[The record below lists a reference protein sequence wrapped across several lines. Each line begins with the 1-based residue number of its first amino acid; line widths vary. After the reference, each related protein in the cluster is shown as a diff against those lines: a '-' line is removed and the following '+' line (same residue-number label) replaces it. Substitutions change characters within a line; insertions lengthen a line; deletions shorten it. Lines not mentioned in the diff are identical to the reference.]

1 MKTKQNKKKSRE
13 FRSRLFYKN
22 KMYFIASVIMTI
34 VMSFLNLMI
43 SWLIQQIMDSMANQ
57 NMQSVVRCAWI
68 AASVV
73 IAYTVANAVYRAVY
87 PRFLQRAMQQYRDY
101 AFSRLTQKSL
111 RSFSKEG
118 TALYVSAL
126 TNDCTSIEN
135 NYLAA
140 TFTLIELLFCF
151 LGALIMMLYYSPVM
165 LVLAVALSFLPVAV
179 SMTAGNRLTEQEKE
193 ISKKN
198 ERFVSIVNELLSGF
212 PVIKS
217 FRAEAQA
224 SRLFSQRNEQAE
236 EAKKNKRR
244 TEQLISLLANDA
256 GIIAQMGI
264 FLAGA
269 WLAISGKGVTAG
281 VVIVFVQLMNYILN
295 PISQVPLLWSNRK
308 AAIALMEKLSDA
320 LSENVR
326 EEGREKLN
334 GFSEKIEVKDLT
346 YGYEPESPVLKDL
359 DVQFDAGKSYA
370 IVGGSGSGKS
380 TLLNLL
386 MGSSSNYQGEI
397 CIDGVSI
404 KNIESESLYQLMT
417 SVQQNVFVFND
428 TIRNNVTM
436 FHEFPDKEVTLA
448 LERSGL
454 SEFIEKRGEDFVCGE
469 NGANL
474 SGGERQ
480 RISIARALLRK
491 SPILLVDEAT
501 AALDAATARAVSFS
515 ILNLVGMTRI
525 VVTHRLEEAI
535 LRRYD
540 KILVMKNG
548 TICEQEISIRL
559 CSRKDNFILCFRLRT
574 EEDNSWCYSSWISQY
589 LQQHEG
595 EWISR
600 AGHLEQVFSK

>member
-1 MKTKQNKKKSRE
+1 
-13 FRSRLFYKN
+13 
-22 KMYFIASVIMTI
+22 
-34 VMSFLNLMI
+34 
-43 SWLIQQIMDSMANQ
+43 
-57 NMQSVVRCAWI
+57 
-68 AASVV
+68 
-73 IAYTVANAVYRAVY
+73 
-87 PRFLQRAMQQYRDY
+87 MQQYRDY

-217 FRAEAQA
+217 FRAETQA

-448 LERSGL
+448 LEL
-454 SEFIEKRGEDFVCGE
+454 SLIH
-469 NGANL
+469 
-474 SGGERQ
+474 
-480 RISIARALLRK
+480 I
-491 SPILLVDEAT
+491 
-501 AALDAATARAVSFS
+501 
-515 ILNLVGMTRI
+515 
-525 VVTHRLEEAI
+525 
-535 LRRYD
+535 
-540 KILVMKNG
+540 
-548 TICEQEISIRL
+548 
-559 CSRKDNFILCFRLRT
+559 
-574 EEDNSWCYSSWISQY
+574 
-589 LQQHEG
+589 
-595 EWISR
+595 
-600 AGHLEQVFSK
+600 

>member
-1 MKTKQNKKKSRE
+1 MKTKQNKKKNRE
-13 FRSRLFYKN
+13 FIHQLYYKN
-22 KMYFIASVIMTI
+22 RINFIVTI
-34 VMSFLNLMI
+34 ILTIAMSSLNLMI
-43 SWLIQQIMDSMANQ
+43 SWLIQQIMDCTANQ
-57 NMQSVVRCAWI
+57 DMQALVRSAWI
-68 AASVV
+68 VIIVVV
-73 IAYTVANAVYRAVY
+73 IYTIANVMYRAVY

-217 FRAEAQA
+217 FRAETQA

-269 WLAISGKGVTAG
+269 WLAISGRGVTAG

-346 YGYEPESPVLKDL
+346 YGYEPESHVLKDL

-386 MGSSSNYQGEI
+386 MGSSSNYRGEI

-454 SEFIEKRGEDFVCGE
+454 SEFIEKRGEEFVCGE

-548 TICEQEISIRL
+548 TICEQG
-559 CSRKDNFILCFRLRT
+559 NFDTLMQQKGQF
-574 EEDNSWCYSSWISQY
+574 YSLFQIA
-589 LQQHEG
+589 H
-595 EWISR
+595 
-600 AGHLEQVFSK
+600 

>member
-13 FRSRLFYKN
+13 FTHQLYYKN
-22 KMYFIASVIMTI
+22 RINFIVTI
-34 VMSFLNLMI
+34 ILTIAMSSINLMI

-73 IAYTVANAVYRAVY
+73 IAYTVSNAVYRAVY

-135 NYLAA
+135 NYLAS

-151 LGALIMMLYYSPVM
+151 LGALIMMLYYSPMM

-217 FRAEAQA
+217 FRAETQA

-454 SEFIEKRGEDFVCGE
+454 SEFIEKRGEEFVCGE

-548 TICEQEISIRL
+548 TICEQG
-559 CSRKDNFILCFRLRT
+559 NFDTLMQQKGQF
-574 EEDNSWCYSSWISQY
+574 YSLFQIA
-589 LQQHEG
+589 H
-595 EWISR
+595 
-600 AGHLEQVFSK
+600 

>member
-1 MKTKQNKKKSRE
+1 MKTKQNKKKNRE
-13 FRSRLFYKN
+13 FIHQLYYKN
-22 KMYFIASVIMTI
+22 RINFIVAIILTI
-34 VMSFLNLMI
+34 AMSSLNLMI
-43 SWLIQQIMDSMANQ
+43 SWLIQQIMDCTANQ
-57 NMQSVVRCAWI
+57 DMQALVRSAWI

-135 NYLAA
+135 NYLAS

-151 LGALIMMLYYSPVM
+151 LGALIMMLYYSPMM

-217 FRAEAQA
+217 FRAETQA

-244 TEQLISLLANDA
+244 IEQLISLLANDA

-454 SEFIEKRGEDFVCGE
+454 SEFIEKRGEEFVCGE

-548 TICEQEISIRL
+548 TICEQG
-559 CSRKDNFILCFRLRT
+559 NFDTLMQQKGQF
-574 EEDNSWCYSSWISQY
+574 YSLFQIA
-589 LQQHEG
+589 H
-595 EWISR
+595 
-600 AGHLEQVFSK
+600 

>member
-13 FRSRLFYKN
+13 FIHQLYYKN
-22 KMYFIASVIMTI
+22 RINFIVAIILTI
-34 VMSFLNLMI
+34 AMSSLNLMI
-43 SWLIQQIMDSMANQ
+43 SWLIQQIMDCTANQ
-57 NMQSVVRCAWI
+57 DMQAIVRSAWI
-68 AASVV
+68 VIIVVV
-73 IAYTVANAVYRAVY
+73 IYTIANVMYRAIY
-87 PRFLQRAMQQYRDY
+87 PKFLQRAMQQYRDY

-140 TFTLIELLFCF
+140 TFTIIELLFCF

-217 FRAEAQA
+217 FRAETQA

-320 LSENVR
+320 LLENVR
-326 EEGREKLN
+326 EEGREKIN

-346 YGYEPESPVLKDL
+346 YGYEPESHVLKDL

-436 FHEFPDKEVTLA
+436 FHEFSDKEVTLA

-454 SEFIEKRGEDFVCGE
+454 SELIEKRGEDFVCGE

-525 VVTHRLEEAI
+525 VVTHRLEEAS

-548 TICEQEISIRL
+548 TICEQG
-559 CSRKDNFILCFRLRT
+559 NFDTLMKQKGQF
-574 EEDNSWCYSSWISQY
+574 YSLFQIA
-589 LQQHEG
+589 H
-595 EWISR
+595 
-600 AGHLEQVFSK
+600 

>member
-13 FRSRLFYKN
+13 FTHQLYYKN
-22 KMYFIASVIMTI
+22 RINFIVTI
-34 VMSFLNLMI
+34 ILTIAMSSLNLMI

-101 AFSRLTQKSL
+101 TFSRLTQKSL

-217 FRAEAQA
+217 FRAETQA

-346 YGYEPESPVLKDL
+346 YGYEPESHVLKDL

-548 TICEQEISIRL
+548 TICEQG
-559 CSRKDNFILCFRLRT
+559 NFDTLMQQKGQF
-574 EEDNSWCYSSWISQY
+574 YSLFQIA
-589 LQQHEG
+589 H
-595 EWISR
+595 
-600 AGHLEQVFSK
+600 

>member
-13 FRSRLFYKN
+13 FIHQLYYKN
-22 KMYFIASVIMTI
+22 RINFIVTI
-34 VMSFLNLMI
+34 ILTIAMSSLNLMI
-43 SWLIQQIMDSMANQ
+43 SWLIQQIMDCTANQ
-57 NMQSVVRCAWI
+57 DMQALVRSAWI
-68 AASVV
+68 V
-73 IAYTVANAVYRAVY
+73 IIVIVIYTIANVMYRAVY

-135 NYLAA
+135 NYLVA

-454 SEFIEKRGEDFVCGE
+454 SEFIEKHGEEFVCGE

-548 TICEQEISIRL
+548 TICEQG
-559 CSRKDNFILCFRLRT
+559 NFDTLMQQKGQF
-574 EEDNSWCYSSWISQY
+574 YSLFQIA
-589 LQQHEG
+589 H
-595 EWISR
+595 
-600 AGHLEQVFSK
+600 

>member
-1 MKTKQNKKKSRE
+1 MKTKQNKKKNRE
-13 FRSRLFYKN
+13 FIHQLYYKN
-22 KMYFIASVIMTI
+22 RINFIVAIILTI
-34 VMSFLNLMI
+34 AMSSLNLMI
-43 SWLIQQIMDSMANQ
+43 SWLIQQIMDCTANQ
-57 NMQSVVRCAWI
+57 DMQALVRSAWI

-140 TFTLIELLFCF
+140 TFTIIELLFCF

-217 FRAEAQA
+217 FRAETQA

-334 GFSEKIEVKDLT
+334 GFSEKIEVNDLT
-346 YGYEPESPVLKDL
+346 YGYEPESPVLKDM
-359 DVQFDAGKSYA
+359 DAQFDAGKSYA

-548 TICEQEISIRL
+548 TICEQG
-559 CSRKDNFILCFRLRT
+559 NFDTLMKQKGQF
-574 EEDNSWCYSSWISQY
+574 YSLFQIA
-589 LQQHEG
+589 H
-595 EWISR
+595 
-600 AGHLEQVFSK
+600 

>member
-1 MKTKQNKKKSRE
+1 MKTKQNKKKNRE
-13 FRSRLFYKN
+13 FIHQLYYKN
-22 KMYFIASVIMTI
+22 RINFIVTI
-34 VMSFLNLMI
+34 ILTIAMSSLNLMI
-43 SWLIQQIMDSMANQ
+43 SWLIQQIMDCTANQ
-57 NMQSVVRCAWI
+57 DMQALVRSAWI
-68 AASVV
+68 VIIVVV
-73 IAYTVANAVYRAVY
+73 IYTIANVMYRAVY

-217 FRAEAQA
+217 FRAETQA

-454 SEFIEKRGEDFVCGE
+454 SKFIEKRGEEFVCGE

-501 AALDAATARAVSFS
+501 AAFDAATARAVSFS

-548 TICEQEISIRL
+548 TICEQG
-559 CSRKDNFILCFRLRT
+559 NFDTLMQQKGQF
-574 EEDNSWCYSSWISQY
+574 YSLFQIA
-589 LQQHEG
+589 H
-595 EWISR
+595 
-600 AGHLEQVFSK
+600 

>member
-13 FRSRLFYKN
+13 FIHQLYYKN
-22 KMYFIASVIMTI
+22 RMNFIVTI
-34 VMSFLNLMI
+34 ILTIAMSSLNLMI

-57 NMQSVVRCAWI
+57 NMQAVVRCAWI

-151 LGALIMMLYYSPVM
+151 WGALIMMLYYSPVM

-179 SMTAGNRLTEQEKE
+179 SMKAGNRLTEQEKE

-269 WLAISGKGVTAG
+269 WLAISNKGVTAG

-334 GFSEKIEVKDLT
+334 VFSEKIEVKDLT

-397 CIDGVSI
+397 CIDSVSI

-436 FHEFPDKEVTLA
+436 FHEFSDKEVTLA

-491 SPILLVDEAT
+491 SPIILVDEAT

-540 KILVMKNG
+540 KIFVMKNG
-548 TICEQEISIRL
+548 TICEQG
-559 CSRKDNFILCFRLRT
+559 NFDTLMQQKGQF
-574 EEDNSWCYSSWISQY
+574 YSLFQIA
-589 LQQHEG
+589 H
-595 EWISR
+595 
-600 AGHLEQVFSK
+600 

>member
-13 FRSRLFYKN
+13 FTHQLYYKN
-22 KMYFIASVIMTI
+22 RTNFIVAIILTI
-34 VMSFLNLMI
+34 AMSSLNLMI

-73 IAYTVANAVYRAVY
+73 IAYTVSNAVYRAVY

-126 TNDCTSIEN
+126 TNDCMSIEN
-135 NYLAA
+135 NYLVA

-346 YGYEPESPVLKDL
+346 YGYEPESHVLKDM
-359 DVQFDAGKSYA
+359 DAQFDAGKSYA

-548 TICEQEISIRL
+548 TICEQG
-559 CSRKDNFILCFRLRT
+559 NFDTLMQQKGQF
-574 EEDNSWCYSSWISQY
+574 YSLFQIA
-589 LQQHEG
+589 H
-595 EWISR
+595 
-600 AGHLEQVFSK
+600 

>member
-1 MKTKQNKKKSRE
+1 MKTKQNKKKNRE
-13 FRSRLFYKN
+13 FIHQLYYKN
-22 KMYFIASVIMTI
+22 RINFIVTI
-34 VMSFLNLMI
+34 ILTIAMSSLNLMI
-43 SWLIQQIMDSMANQ
+43 SWLIQQIMDCTANQ
-57 NMQSVVRCAWI
+57 DMQALVRSAWI
-68 AASVV
+68 VIIVVV
-73 IAYTVANAVYRAVY
+73 IYTIANVMYRAVY

-217 FRAEAQA
+217 FRAETQA
-224 SRLFSQRNEQAE
+224 SRLFSKRNEQAE

-295 PISQVPLLWSNRK
+295 PISQMPLLWSNRK

-346 YGYEPESPVLKDL
+346 YGYEPESHVLKDL

-454 SEFIEKRGEDFVCGE
+454 SEFIEKRGEEFVCGE

-548 TICEQEISIRL
+548 TICEQG
-559 CSRKDNFILCFRLRT
+559 NFDTLMQQKGQF
-574 EEDNSWCYSSWISQY
+574 YSLFQIA
-589 LQQHEG
+589 H
-595 EWISR
+595 
-600 AGHLEQVFSK
+600 

>member
-1 MKTKQNKKKSRE
+1 MKQNKKKSRE
-13 FRSRLFYKN
+13 FRRRLFYKN
-22 KMYFIASVIMTI
+22 KMCFIASVIMTI

-57 NMQSVVRCAWI
+57 NMQAVVRCAWI

-179 SMTAGNRLTEQEKE
+179 SMKAGNRLTEQEKE

-269 WLAISGKGVTAG
+269 WLAISNKGVTAG

-397 CIDGVSI
+397 CIDSVSI

-436 FHEFPDKEVTLA
+436 FHEFSDKEVTLA

-491 SPILLVDEAT
+491 SPIILVDEAT

-548 TICEQEISIRL
+548 TICEQG
-559 CSRKDNFILCFRLRT
+559 NFDTLMQQKGQF
-574 EEDNSWCYSSWISQY
+574 YSLFQIA
-589 LQQHEG
+589 H
-595 EWISR
+595 
-600 AGHLEQVFSK
+600 

>member
-1 MKTKQNKKKSRE
+1 MKTKQNKKKNRE
-13 FRSRLFYKN
+13 FIHQLYYKN
-22 KMYFIASVIMTI
+22 RINFIVAIILTI
-34 VMSFLNLMI
+34 AMSSLNLMI
-43 SWLIQQIMDSMANQ
+43 SWLIQQIMDCTANQ
-57 NMQSVVRCAWI
+57 DMQALVRSAWI

-217 FRAEAQA
+217 FRAETQA

-320 LSENVR
+320 LSEKVR
-326 EEGREKLN
+326 EEGREKIN

-346 YGYEPESPVLKDL
+346 YGYEPESHVLKDL

-436 FHEFPDKEVTLA
+436 FHEFSDKEVTLA

-454 SEFIEKRGEDFVCGE
+454 SELIEKRGEDFVCGE

-548 TICEQEISIRL
+548 TICEQG
-559 CSRKDNFILCFRLRT
+559 NFDTLMKQKGQF
-574 EEDNSWCYSSWISQY
+574 YSLFQIA
-589 LQQHEG
+589 H
-595 EWISR
+595 
-600 AGHLEQVFSK
+600 

>member
-1 MKTKQNKKKSRE
+1 MKQNKKKSRE
-13 FRSRLFYKN
+13 FKRRLFYKN
-22 KMYFIASVIMTI
+22 KMCFIASVIMTI

-43 SWLIQQIMDSMANQ
+43 SWLIQQIMDCTANQ
-57 NMQSVVRCAWI
+57 DMQALVRSAWI
-68 AASVV
+68 VIIVVV
-73 IAYTVANAVYRAVY
+73 IYTIANVMYRAVY

-217 FRAEAQA
+217 FRAETQA

-454 SEFIEKRGEDFVCGE
+454 SEFIEKRGEEFVCGE

-548 TICEQEISIRL
+548 TICEQGKFDTL
-559 CSRKDNFILCFRLRT
+559 MQQKGQF
-574 EEDNSWCYSSWISQY
+574 YSLFQIA
-589 LQQHEG
+589 H
-595 EWISR
+595 
-600 AGHLEQVFSK
+600 

>member
-13 FRSRLFYKN
+13 FIHQLYYKN
-22 KMYFIASVIMTI
+22 RMNFIVTI
-34 VMSFLNLMI
+34 ILTIAMSSLNLMI

-57 NMQSVVRCAWI
+57 NMQAVVRCAWI

-151 LGALIMMLYYSPVM
+151 WGALIMMLYYSPVM

-179 SMTAGNRLTEQEKE
+179 SMKAGNRLTEQEKE

-269 WLAISGKGVTAG
+269 WLAISNKGVTAG

-334 GFSEKIEVKDLT
+334 VFSEKIEVKDLT

-548 TICEQEISIRL
+548 TICEQG
-559 CSRKDNFILCFRLRT
+559 NFDTLMQQKGQF
-574 EEDNSWCYSSWISQY
+574 YSLFQIA
-589 LQQHEG
+589 H
-595 EWISR
+595 
-600 AGHLEQVFSK
+600 

>member
-1 MKTKQNKKKSRE
+1 MKQNKKKSRE
-13 FRSRLFYKN
+13 FRCRLFYKN
-22 KMYFIASVIMTI
+22 KMCFIASVIMTI

-57 NMQSVVRCAWI
+57 NMQSAVRCAWI

-179 SMTAGNRLTEQEKE
+179 SMKAGNRLTEQEKE

-269 WLAISGKGVTAG
+269 WLAISNKGVTAG

-334 GFSEKIEVKDLT
+334 GFSEKIEMKNLT

-404 KNIESESLYQLMT
+404 KNSESESLYQLMT

-548 TICEQEISIRL
+548 TICEQG
-559 CSRKDNFILCFRLRT
+559 NFDTLMQQKGQF
-574 EEDNSWCYSSWISQY
+574 YSLFQIA
-589 LQQHEG
+589 H
-595 EWISR
+595 
-600 AGHLEQVFSK
+600 

>member
-1 MKTKQNKKKSRE
+1 MKQNKKKSRE
-13 FRSRLFYKN
+13 FKRRLFYKN
-22 KMYFIASVIMTI
+22 KMCFIASVIMTI

-140 TFTLIELLFCF
+140 TFTLIEFLFCF

-217 FRAEAQA
+217 FRAETQA

-346 YGYEPESPVLKDL
+346 YGYEPESHVLKDL
-359 DVQFDAGKSYA
+359 DVQFDEGKSYA

-548 TICEQEISIRL
+548 TICEQG
-559 CSRKDNFILCFRLRT
+559 NFDTLMQQKGQF
-574 EEDNSWCYSSWISQY
+574 YSLFQIA
-589 LQQHEG
+589 H
-595 EWISR
+595 
-600 AGHLEQVFSK
+600 

>member
-1 MKTKQNKKKSRE
+1 MKQNKKKSRE
-13 FRSRLFYKN
+13 FRRRLFYKN
-22 KMYFIASVIMTI
+22 KMCFIASVIMTI

-57 NMQSVVRCAWI
+57 NMQSAVRCAWI

-140 TFTLIELLFCF
+140 IFTLIEFLFCF

-217 FRAEAQA
+217 FRAETQA

-269 WLAISGKGVTAG
+269 WLAISNKGVTAG

-346 YGYEPESPVLKDL
+346 YGYEPESHVLKDL

-386 MGSSSNYQGEI
+386 MGSSSNYRGEI

-548 TICEQEISIRL
+548 TICEQG
-559 CSRKDNFILCFRLRT
+559 NFDTLMQQKGQF
-574 EEDNSWCYSSWISQY
+574 YSLFQIA
-589 LQQHEG
+589 H
-595 EWISR
+595 
-600 AGHLEQVFSK
+600 

>member
-1 MKTKQNKKKSRE
+1 MKTKQNKKKNRE
-13 FRSRLFYKN
+13 FIHQLYYKN
-22 KMYFIASVIMTI
+22 RINFIVTI
-34 VMSFLNLMI
+34 ILTIAMSSLNLMI
-43 SWLIQQIMDSMANQ
+43 SWLIQQIMDCTANQ
-57 NMQSVVRCAWI
+57 DMQALVRSAWI
-68 AASVV
+68 VIIVVV
-73 IAYTVANAVYRAVY
+73 IYTIANVMYRAVY

-101 AFSRLTQKSL
+101 AFSRVTQRSL

-118 TALYVSAL
+118 SALYVSAL

-217 FRAEAQA
+217 FRAETQA

-346 YGYEPESPVLKDL
+346 YGYEPESHVLKDM
-359 DVQFDAGKSYA
+359 DAQFDAGKSYA

-548 TICEQEISIRL
+548 TIFEQG
-559 CSRKDNFILCFRLRT
+559 NFDTLMQQKGQFYSLFQIAHLR
-574 EEDNSWCYSSWISQY
+574 
-589 LQQHEG
+589 
-595 EWISR
+595 
-600 AGHLEQVFSK
+600 

>member
-1 MKTKQNKKKSRE
+1 MKQNKKKSRE
-13 FRSRLFYKN
+13 FKRRLFYKN
-22 KMYFIASVIMTI
+22 KMCFIASVIMTI

-87 PRFLQRAMQQYRDY
+87 PRFLQRAIQQYRDY

-140 TFTLIELLFCF
+140 TFTLIEFLFCF

-217 FRAEAQA
+217 FRAETQA

-346 YGYEPESPVLKDL
+346 YGYEPESHVLKDL
-359 DVQFDAGKSYA
+359 DVQFDEGKSYA

-548 TICEQEISIRL
+548 TICEQG
-559 CSRKDNFILCFRLRT
+559 NFDTLMQQKGQF
-574 EEDNSWCYSSWISQY
+574 YSLFQIA
-589 LQQHEG
+589 H
-595 EWISR
+595 
-600 AGHLEQVFSK
+600 

>member
-1 MKTKQNKKKSRE
+1 MKTKQNKKKNRE
-13 FRSRLFYKN
+13 FIHQLYYKN
-22 KMYFIASVIMTI
+22 RINFIVTI
-34 VMSFLNLMI
+34 ILTIAMSSLNLMI
-43 SWLIQQIMDSMANQ
+43 SWLIQQIMDCTANQ
-57 NMQSVVRCAWI
+57 DMQALVRSAWI
-68 AASVV
+68 VIIVVV
-73 IAYTVANAVYRAVY
+73 IYTIANVMYRAVY

-217 FRAEAQA
+217 FRAETQA

-454 SEFIEKRGEDFVCGE
+454 SEFIEKRGEEFVCGE

-515 ILNLVGMTRI
+515 ILNLVGMTRL

-548 TICEQEISIRL
+548 TICEQG
-559 CSRKDNFILCFRLRT
+559 NFDTLMQQKGQF
-574 EEDNSWCYSSWISQY
+574 YSLFQIA
-589 LQQHEG
+589 H
-595 EWISR
+595 
-600 AGHLEQVFSK
+600 

>member
-1 MKTKQNKKKSRE
+1 MKQNKKKSRE
-13 FRSRLFYKN
+13 FKRRLFYKN
-22 KMYFIASVIMTI
+22 KMCFIASVIMTI

-140 TFTLIELLFCF
+140 TFTLIEFLFCF

-179 SMTAGNRLTEQEKE
+179 SMKAGNRLTEQEKE

-217 FRAEAQA
+217 FRAETQA

-334 GFSEKIEVKDLT
+334 VFSEKIEVKDLT
-346 YGYEPESPVLKDL
+346 YGYEPESHVLKDL

-535 LRRYD
+535 LRHYD

-548 TICEQEISIRL
+548 TICEQG
-559 CSRKDNFILCFRLRT
+559 NFDTLMQQKGQF
-574 EEDNSWCYSSWISQY
+574 YSLFQIA
-589 LQQHEG
+589 H
-595 EWISR
+595 
-600 AGHLEQVFSK
+600 

>member
-1 MKTKQNKKKSRE
+1 MKQNKKKSRE
-13 FRSRLFYKN
+13 FRCRLFYKN
-22 KMYFIASVIMTI
+22 KMCFIASVIMTI

-57 NMQSVVRCAWI
+57 NMQSAVRCAWI

-217 FRAEAQA
+217 FRAETQA

-326 EEGREKLN
+326 EEGREKIN

-346 YGYEPESPVLKDL
+346 YGYEPESHVLKDL

-436 FHEFPDKEVTLA
+436 FHEFSDKEVTLA

-454 SEFIEKRGEDFVCGE
+454 SELIEKRGEDFVCGE

-548 TICEQEISIRL
+548 TICEQG
-559 CSRKDNFILCFRLRT
+559 NFDTLMQQKGQF
-574 EEDNSWCYSSWISQY
+574 YSLFQIA
-589 LQQHEG
+589 H
-595 EWISR
+595 
-600 AGHLEQVFSK
+600 

>member
-13 FRSRLFYKN
+13 FIHQLYYKN
-22 KMYFIASVIMTI
+22 RINLIVTIILTIA
-34 VMSFLNLMI
+34 MSSLNLMI
-43 SWLIQQIMDSMANQ
+43 SWLIQQIMDCTANQ
-57 NMQSVVRCAWI
+57 DMQALVRSAWI
-68 AASVV
+68 VIIVVV
-73 IAYTVANAVYRAVY
+73 IYTIANVMYRAIY
-87 PRFLQRAMQQYRDY
+87 PKFLQRAMQQYRDY

-140 TFTLIELLFCF
+140 TFTIIELLFCF

-224 SRLFSQRNEQAE
+224 SRLFLQRNEQAE

-346 YGYEPESPVLKDL
+346 YGYEPESHVLKDL

-436 FHEFPDKEVTLA
+436 FHEFSDKEVTLA

-454 SEFIEKRGEDFVCGE
+454 SELIEKRGEDFVCGE

-548 TICEQEISIRL
+548 TICEQG
-559 CSRKDNFILCFRLRT
+559 NFDTLMQQKGQF
-574 EEDNSWCYSSWISQY
+574 YSLFQIA
-589 LQQHEG
+589 H
-595 EWISR
+595 
-600 AGHLEQVFSK
+600 

>member
-1 MKTKQNKKKSRE
+1 MKTKQNKKKNRE
-13 FRSRLFYKN
+13 FIHQLYYKN
-22 KMYFIASVIMTI
+22 RINFIVAIILTI
-34 VMSFLNLMI
+34 AMSSLNLMI
-43 SWLIQQIMDSMANQ
+43 SWLIQQIMDCTANQ
-57 NMQSVVRCAWI
+57 DMQALVRSAWI

-217 FRAEAQA
+217 FRAETQA

-320 LSENVR
+320 LLENVR
-326 EEGREKLN
+326 EEGREKIN

-346 YGYEPESPVLKDL
+346 YGYEPESHVLKDL

-436 FHEFPDKEVTLA
+436 FHEFSDKEVALA
-448 LERSGL
+448 LEGSGL

-548 TICEQEISIRL
+548 TICEQG
-559 CSRKDNFILCFRLRT
+559 NFDTLMKQKGQF
-574 EEDNSWCYSSWISQY
+574 YSLFQIA
-589 LQQHEG
+589 H
-595 EWISR
+595 
-600 AGHLEQVFSK
+600 

>member
-1 MKTKQNKKKSRE
+1 MKQNKKKSRE
-13 FRSRLFYKN
+13 FRRRLFYKN
-22 KMYFIASVIMTI
+22 KMCFIASVIMTI

-57 NMQSVVRCAWI
+57 NMQSAVRCAWI

-73 IAYTVANAVYRAVY
+73 IAYTVANAVHPAVY

-101 AFSRLTQKSL
+101 AFLRLTQKSL

-217 FRAEAQA
+217 FRAETQA
-224 SRLFSQRNEQAE
+224 SRLFSKRNEQAE

-295 PISQVPLLWSNRK
+295 PISQMPLLWSNRK

-346 YGYEPESPVLKDL
+346 YGYEPESHVLKDL

-491 SPILLVDEAT
+491 SPIILVDEAT

-548 TICEQEISIRL
+548 TICEQG
-559 CSRKDNFILCFRLRT
+559 NFDTLMQQKGQF
-574 EEDNSWCYSSWISQY
+574 YSLFQIA
-589 LQQHEG
+589 H
-595 EWISR
+595 
-600 AGHLEQVFSK
+600 

>member
-1 MKTKQNKKKSRE
+1 MKTKQNKKKNRE
-13 FRSRLFYKN
+13 FTHQLYYKN
-22 KMYFIASVIMTI
+22 RINFIVTI
-34 VMSFLNLMI
+34 ILTIAMSSINLMI

-73 IAYTVANAVYRAVY
+73 IAYTVSNAVYRAVY

-548 TICEQEISIRL
+548 TICEQG
-559 CSRKDNFILCFRLRT
+559 NFDTLMQQKGQF
-574 EEDNSWCYSSWISQY
+574 YSLFQIA
-589 LQQHEG
+589 H
-595 EWISR
+595 
-600 AGHLEQVFSK
+600 

>member
-13 FRSRLFYKN
+13 FIHQLYYKN
-22 KMYFIASVIMTI
+22 RINFIVAIILTI
-34 VMSFLNLMI
+34 AMSSLNLMI
-43 SWLIQQIMDSMANQ
+43 SWLIQQIMDCTANQ
-57 NMQSVVRCAWI
+57 DMQALVRSAWI

-140 TFTLIELLFCF
+140 TFTIIELLFCF

-179 SMTAGNRLTEQEKE
+179 SMTAGNRLTEQEKG
-193 ISKKN
+193 ISEKN

-217 FRAEAQA
+217 FRAETQA

-236 EAKKNKRR
+236 ETKKNKRR

-326 EEGREKLN
+326 EEGREKIN

-346 YGYEPESPVLKDL
+346 YGYEPESHVLKDL

-436 FHEFPDKEVTLA
+436 FHEFSDKEVTLA

-454 SEFIEKRGEDFVCGE
+454 SELIEKRGEDFVCGE

-525 VVTHRLEEAI
+525 VVTHRLEEAS

-548 TICEQEISIRL
+548 TICEQG
-559 CSRKDNFILCFRLRT
+559 NFDTLMKQKGQF
-574 EEDNSWCYSSWISQY
+574 YSLFQIA
-589 LQQHEG
+589 H
-595 EWISR
+595 
-600 AGHLEQVFSK
+600 

>member
-1 MKTKQNKKKSRE
+1 MKTKQNKKKNRE
-13 FRSRLFYKN
+13 FIHQLYYKN
-22 KMYFIASVIMTI
+22 RINFIVTI
-34 VMSFLNLMI
+34 ILTIAMSSLNLMI
-43 SWLIQQIMDSMANQ
+43 SWLIQQIMDCTANQ
-57 NMQSVVRCAWI
+57 DMQALVRSAWI
-68 AASVV
+68 VIIVVV
-73 IAYTVANAVYRAVY
+73 IYTIANVMYRAVY

-151 LGALIMMLYYSPVM
+151 LGALIMMLYYSPMM

-217 FRAEAQA
+217 FRAETQA

-269 WLAISGKGVTAG
+269 WLAISNKGVTAG

-386 MGSSSNYQGEI
+386 MGGSSNYQGEI
-397 CIDGVSI
+397 CIDSVSI

-548 TICEQEISIRL
+548 TICEQG
-559 CSRKDNFILCFRLRT
+559 NFDTLMQQKGQF
-574 EEDNSWCYSSWISQY
+574 YSLFQIA
-589 LQQHEG
+589 H
-595 EWISR
+595 
-600 AGHLEQVFSK
+600 

>member
-1 MKTKQNKKKSRE
+1 
-13 FRSRLFYKN
+13 
-22 KMYFIASVIMTI
+22 MTI

-140 TFTLIELLFCF
+140 TFTLIEFLFCF

-217 FRAEAQA
+217 FRAETQA

-346 YGYEPESPVLKDL
+346 YGYEPESHVLKDL

-548 TICEQEISIRL
+548 TICEQG
-559 CSRKDNFILCFRLRT
+559 NFDTLMQQKGQF
-574 EEDNSWCYSSWISQY
+574 YSLFQIA
-589 LQQHEG
+589 H
-595 EWISR
+595 
-600 AGHLEQVFSK
+600 

>member
-1 MKTKQNKKKSRE
+1 MKTKQNKKKNRE
-13 FRSRLFYKN
+13 FIHQLYYKN
-22 KMYFIASVIMTI
+22 RINFIVTI
-34 VMSFLNLMI
+34 ILTIAMSSLNLMI
-43 SWLIQQIMDSMANQ
+43 SWLIQQIMDCTANQ
-57 NMQSVVRCAWI
+57 DMQALVRSAWI
-68 AASVV
+68 VIIVVV
-73 IAYTVANAVYRAVY
+73 IYTIANVMYRAVY

-217 FRAEAQA
+217 FRAETQA

-454 SEFIEKRGEDFVCGE
+454 SEFIEKRGEEFVCGE

-501 AALDAATARAVSFS
+501 AALDAATARTVSFS

-548 TICEQEISIRL
+548 TICEQG
-559 CSRKDNFILCFRLRT
+559 NFDTLMQQKGQF
-574 EEDNSWCYSSWISQY
+574 YSLFQIA
-589 LQQHEG
+589 H
-595 EWISR
+595 
-600 AGHLEQVFSK
+600 

>member
-1 MKTKQNKKKSRE
+1 MKQNKKKSRE
-13 FRSRLFYKN
+13 FKRRLFYKN
-22 KMYFIASVIMTI
+22 KMCFIASVIMTI

-217 FRAEAQA
+217 FRAETQA

-454 SEFIEKRGEDFVCGE
+454 SEFIEKRGEEFVCGE

-535 LRRYD
+535 LRLYD

-548 TICEQEISIRL
+548 TICEQG
-559 CSRKDNFILCFRLRT
+559 NFDTLMQQKGQF
-574 EEDNSWCYSSWISQY
+574 YSLFQIA
-589 LQQHEG
+589 H
-595 EWISR
+595 
-600 AGHLEQVFSK
+600 

>member
-1 MKTKQNKKKSRE
+1 MKTKQNKKKNRE
-13 FRSRLFYKN
+13 FIHQLYYKN
-22 KMYFIASVIMTI
+22 RINFIVTI
-34 VMSFLNLMI
+34 ILTIAMSSLNLMI
-43 SWLIQQIMDSMANQ
+43 SWLIQQIMDCTANQ
-57 NMQSVVRCAWI
+57 DMQALVRSAWI
-68 AASVV
+68 VIIVVV
-73 IAYTVANAVYRAVY
+73 IYTIANVMYRAVY

-126 TNDCTSIEN
+126 TNDCTLIEN

-217 FRAEAQA
+217 FRAETQA

-346 YGYEPESPVLKDL
+346 YGYEPESHVLKDM
-359 DVQFDAGKSYA
+359 DAQFDAGKSYA

-386 MGSSSNYQGEI
+386 MGSSSNYRGEI

-417 SVQQNVFVFND
+417 SVQQNVFIFND

-436 FHEFPDKEVTLA
+436 FHEFPDREVTLA

-548 TICEQEISIRL
+548 TICEQG
-559 CSRKDNFILCFRLRT
+559 NFDTLMQQKGQF
-574 EEDNSWCYSSWISQY
+574 YSLFQIA
-589 LQQHEG
+589 H
-595 EWISR
+595 
-600 AGHLEQVFSK
+600 

>member
-1 MKTKQNKKKSRE
+1 MKTKQNKKKNRE
-13 FRSRLFYKN
+13 FIHQLYYKN
-22 KMYFIASVIMTI
+22 RINFIVTI
-34 VMSFLNLMI
+34 ILTIAMSSLNLMI
-43 SWLIQQIMDSMANQ
+43 SWLIQQIMDCTANQ
-57 NMQSVVRCAWI
+57 DMQALVRSAWI
-68 AASVV
+68 VIIVVV
-73 IAYTVANAVYRAVY
+73 IYTIANVMYRAVY

-126 TNDCTSIEN
+126 TNACTSIEN

-217 FRAEAQA
+217 FRAETQA

-454 SEFIEKRGEDFVCGE
+454 SEFIEKRGEEFVCGE

-548 TICEQEISIRL
+548 TICEQGKFDTL
-559 CSRKDNFILCFRLRT
+559 MQQKGQF
-574 EEDNSWCYSSWISQY
+574 YSLFQIA
-589 LQQHEG
+589 H
-595 EWISR
+595 
-600 AGHLEQVFSK
+600 

>member
-1 MKTKQNKKKSRE
+1 MKTKQNKKKNRE
-13 FRSRLFYKN
+13 FIHQLYYKN
-22 KMYFIASVIMTI
+22 RINFIVTI
-34 VMSFLNLMI
+34 ILTIAMSSLNLMI
-43 SWLIQQIMDSMANQ
+43 SWLIQQIMDCTANQ
-57 NMQSVVRCAWI
+57 DMQALVRSAWI
-68 AASVV
+68 VIIVVV
-73 IAYTVANAVYRAVY
+73 IYTIANVMYRAVY

-217 FRAEAQA
+217 FRAETQA

-346 YGYEPESPVLKDL
+346 YGYEPESHVLKDM
-359 DVQFDAGKSYA
+359 DAQFDAGKSYA

-548 TICEQEISIRL
+548 TICEQG
-559 CSRKDNFILCFRLRT
+559 NFDTLMQQKGQF
-574 EEDNSWCYSSWISQY
+574 YSLFQIA
-589 LQQHEG
+589 H
-595 EWISR
+595 
-600 AGHLEQVFSK
+600 

>member
-1 MKTKQNKKKSRE
+1 MKQNKKKSRE
-13 FRSRLFYKN
+13 FRRRLFYKN
-22 KMYFIASVIMTI
+22 KICFIASVIMTI

-57 NMQSVVRCAWI
+57 NMQSAVRCAWI

-140 TFTLIELLFCF
+140 TFTLIEFLFCF

-217 FRAEAQA
+217 FRAETQA

-346 YGYEPESPVLKDL
+346 YGYEPESHVLKDL

-491 SPILLVDEAT
+491 SPILLIDEAT

-548 TICEQEISIRL
+548 TICEQG
-559 CSRKDNFILCFRLRT
+559 NFDTLMQQKGQF
-574 EEDNSWCYSSWISQY
+574 YSLFQIA
-589 LQQHEG
+589 H
-595 EWISR
+595 
-600 AGHLEQVFSK
+600 

>member
-1 MKTKQNKKKSRE
+1 MKQNKKKSRE
-13 FRSRLFYKN
+13 FKRRLFYKN
-22 KMYFIASVIMTI
+22 KMCFIASVIMTI

-140 TFTLIELLFCF
+140 TFTLIEFLFCF

-217 FRAEAQA
+217 FRAETQA

-269 WLAISGKGVTAG
+269 WLAISNKGVTAG

-334 GFSEKIEVKDLT
+334 VFSEKIEVKDLT
-346 YGYEPESPVLKDL
+346 YGYEPESHVLKDL

-548 TICEQEISIRL
+548 TICEQG
-559 CSRKDNFILCFRLRT
+559 NFDTLMQQKGQF
-574 EEDNSWCYSSWISQY
+574 YSLFQIA
-589 LQQHEG
+589 H
-595 EWISR
+595 
-600 AGHLEQVFSK
+600 

>member
-1 MKTKQNKKKSRE
+1 MKQNKKKSRE
-13 FRSRLFYKN
+13 FRRRLFYKN
-22 KMYFIASVIMTI
+22 KIHFITSVIMTI
-34 VMSFLNLMI
+34 FMSFLNLMI

-57 NMQSVVRCAWI
+57 NMQAVGRCAWI

-140 TFTLIELLFCF
+140 TFTLIEFLFCF

-217 FRAEAQA
+217 FRAETQA

-334 GFSEKIEVKDLT
+334 VFSEKIEVKDLT

-436 FHEFPDKEVTLA
+436 FHEFSDKEVTLA

-491 SPILLVDEAT
+491 SPIILVDEAT

-548 TICEQEISIRL
+548 TICEQG
-559 CSRKDNFILCFRLRT
+559 NFDTLMQQKGQF
-574 EEDNSWCYSSWISQY
+574 YSLFQIA
-589 LQQHEG
+589 H
-595 EWISR
+595 
-600 AGHLEQVFSK
+600 